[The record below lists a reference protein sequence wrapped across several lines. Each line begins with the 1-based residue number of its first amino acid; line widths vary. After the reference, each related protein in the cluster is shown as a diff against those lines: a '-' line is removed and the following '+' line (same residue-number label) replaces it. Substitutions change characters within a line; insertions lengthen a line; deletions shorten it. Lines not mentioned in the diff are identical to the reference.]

1 MLRPREQTD
10 VKLDLAITKA
20 WDALPQAAATIPV
33 RFLADTFLVDVKNR
47 KLISLTR
54 ERPAG
59 DDVKLLILHY
69 LSRKIAGLP
78 APTGK
83 WLSMSELSTAVRFM
97 DVFYRR
103 AVDRITAQYG
113 DDPGRIRKAL
123 ENTPGRAIDRADSA
137 IVLEVFEGVLM
148 LIEVWRADE
157 EFGPEANILFDRS
170 ITDIFCLE
178 DIVVLAEVVATAI

>member
-1 MLRPREQTD
+1 
-10 VKLDLAITKA
+10 VKLDSAITKA
-20 WDALPQAAATIPV
+20 WDALPQAAEATQI
-33 RFLADTFLVDVKNR
+33 RFLADRFLVDLKSR
-47 KLISLTR
+47 KLISLTG
-54 ERPAG
+54 ERPVG

-97 DVFYRR
+97 DIFYRR
-103 AVDRITAQYG
+103 AVDRITVKYG
-113 DDPGRIRKAL
+113 DDPRRLLNVLKK
-123 ENTPGRAIDRADSA
+123 TPGRIIDRADAA
-137 IVLEVFEGVLM
+137 IVMEVFEGVLM

-157 EFGPEANILFDRS
+157 EFDSEANILFDRN

-178 DIVVLAEVVATAI
+178 DTVVLAELVAVTL